1 MTTTQRISQAPDRHF
16 YRSQMLLKGNTL
28 SRQPVSQRAAAP
40 IFYELSVGDGAM
52 YEVPAYMRLRIRQF
66 DEDNRSRVMDYVN
79 RVHQMIRSAA

>member
-1 MTTTQRISQAPDRHF
+1 
-16 YRSQMLLKGNTL
+16 
-28 SRQPVSQRAAAP
+28 
-40 IFYELSVGDGAM
+40 M